1 MSDQTNIAL
10 TPITVT
16 GRAAKRIAELTAES
30 ENKGMMLRVAVSGG
44 GCSGFS
50 YGFSFDDEAR
60 TDDLSVEMDGVTV
73 LVDEISLGLIA
84 GAELDY
90 VEEMV
95 GASFVIRNPNA
106 TASCGCGNSFSV
118 G

>member
-1 MSDQTNIAL
+1 MSDQTNIASA
-10 TPITVT
+10 PITVT
-16 GRAAKRIAELTAES
+16 GRAAKRIAELTTES

-60 TDDLSVEMDGVTV
+60 ADDLRVEMDGVTV
-73 LVDEISLGLIA
+73 LVDEVSLGLIA

-95 GASFVIRNPNA
+95 GASFVIQNPNA